1 MLARSGLFAVLPAV
15 LPALLVIPGV
25 ARSQSDSGVKQLGV
39 SAGVHFVVVA
49 THLAR
54 STDDLRRV
62 AHTLCADE
70 RVCAV
75 RFWSSE
81 AHAARQL
88 PMTDEQAQF
97 EIASF
102 SVNRNTGQDDFTC
115 RPKPDGT
122 PPCVPVI

>member
-1 MLARSGLFAVLPAV
+1 MPVRSLTL
-15 LPALLVIPGV
+15 ALLVSAPV
-25 ARSQSDSGVKQLGV
+25 HAALAQSDSGVKQIGV

-49 THLAR
+49 VRLAR
-54 STDDLRRV
+54 SDDELRRV
-62 AHTLCADE
+62 AHTLCAGE

-75 RFWSSE
+75 RFWTNE

-88 PMTDEQAQF
+88 PMTDEQGQF

-115 RPKPDGT
+115 RPTSDRT

>member
-1 MLARSGLFAVLPAV
+1 MRVLSGVL
-15 LPALLVIPGV
+15 ALLVSAPV
-25 ARSQSDSGVKQLGV
+25 HAAFAQSDSGVKQIGV

-49 THLAR
+49 VRLAR
-54 STDDLRRV
+54 SDDELRRV
-62 AHTLCADE
+62 AHTLCAGE

-75 RFWSSE
+75 RFWINE

-88 PMTDEQAQF
+88 PMTDEQGRF

-115 RPKPDGT
+115 RPTSDRT

>member
-1 MLARSGLFAVLPAV
+1 MQVRSLALATVLLSSAPVHA
-15 LPALLVIPGV
+15 AL
-25 ARSQSDSGVKQLGV
+25 AQSDSGVKQVGV

-49 THLAR
+49 VRFAR
-54 STDDLRRV
+54 SNDEMRRI
-62 AHTLCADE
+62 AHTLCAGE

-75 RFWSSE
+75 RFWASE

-88 PMTDEQAQF
+88 PMSDEEGQY

-102 SVNRNTGQDDFTC
+102 IVNRNTGQDEFTC
-115 RPKPDGT
+115 RPTPDHT

>member
-1 MLARSGLFAVLPAV
+1 MPTRSVVLAIA
-15 LPALLVIPGV
+15 PALLLIPRI
-25 ARSQSDSGVKQLGV
+25 AHSQSDSGIKQVGV

-49 THLAR
+49 AHIAR
-54 STDDLRRV
+54 SGEELRRI
-62 AHTLCADE
+62 AHTLCANE

-75 RFWSSE
+75 RFWTNDAE
-81 AHAARQL
+81 AARQL
-88 PMTDEQAQF
+88 PMTDAQAQF

-122 PPCVPVI
+122 PPCTPMI